1 MPPHD
6 HNPKGW
12 TFAAFETYVEASINA
27 LKEATGI
34 AMAASEKAITKA
46 ETADDKRFSLLNEF
60 RATTNDQQK
69 NFANK
74 EQTEFR
80 LNAIDKE
87 VNELKIS
94 KGVDK
99 GKGQGIWFVVA
110 GIAWF
115 ITTAIAVF
123 AIFLHRG

>member
-1 MPPHD
+1 MPSD
-6 HNPKGW
+6 NNPKGW
-12 TFAAFETYVEASINA
+12 TFASFETYVESAINA

-80 LNAIDKE
+80 LDALDEAIND
-87 VNELKIS
+87 LKIS
-94 KGVDK
+94 MSVDK
-99 GKGQGIWFVVA
+99 GKGQGIWIVIV

-115 ITTAIAVF
+115 VTTVIAV
-123 AIFLHRG
+123 ADIFLRRG